1 MRRINREEIDWLTM
15 SITQSARQ
23 LGLIPKDATVTYGRG
38 STTNGQPPTVTVRA
52 ETGGHI
58 PVSFL
63 PTFTYKHT
71 AKDVH
76 LALTATRLALEAITA
91 RQ

>member
-1 MRRINREEIDWLTM
+1 MRRVNREEIDWLTM
-15 SITQSARQ
+15 SITQSARH
-23 LGLIPKDATVTYGRG
+23 LGLIPKDAAVIYSRG

-63 PTFTYKHT
+63 PSFTYKHT

-76 LALTATRLALEAITA
+76 LALTATRLALEVLAA
-91 RQ
+91 KQ